1 MIETHSSSDTT
12 TRNGELVNRVQQL
25 RLNSQLGS
33 DRGGKGGATWLP
45 WILCLV
51 LSLAW
56 AGVGI
61 RSYQMKG
68 DDLVDTSA
76 SAERKSDA
84 PTTSSTNTTPPVAA
98 GTIQVEVKGY
108 LVPAQQIAVSPI
120 DVGGR
125 VVELNVIEGKLFKK
139 GEILAKLEDTNYQ
152 AQAAEARASL
162 AAMQSQLEVAK
173 QKLAVL
179 LPESVRKVEIV
190 QVEEE
195 LKEAEAQRSRMADEV
210 KRQERLGSSA
220 SERELNQARF
230 DLSSNEARVRRLAAT
245 LAILKE
251 GPRQEQKA
259 AAEAEVTAAEAQVQV
274 AKARMEQAQWRL
286 DNCIIRA
293 PIDGTVLSK
302 KAELGNLVNPM
313 AFSASSSGG
322 GAVCDLA
329 NLADLEVDLEIP
341 ERDISKI
348 KVKQRC
354 RIKADAF
361 SDRVYD
367 GYLDRIM
374 PIANRAKSIVSVRVK
389 VQLPE
394 GETPG
399 TYLKPEMGAVV
410 SFLADEK
417 PES

>member
-1 MIETHSSSDTT
+1 MIESHSNSDTT

-33 DRGGKGGATWLP
+33 DRGGRSGASWLP

-61 RSYQMKG
+61 RSYRMKS

-76 SAERKSDA
+76 TASSERKTDSSA
-84 PTTSSTNTTPPVAA
+84 TSSNPSAIVAA

-125 VVELNVIEGKLFKK
+125 VVELNVVEGKSFKK

-162 AAMQSQLEVAK
+162 ASAQAQLEVAK
-173 QKLAVL
+173 QRLAVL

-210 KRQERLGSSA
+210 KRQEKLGTSA
-220 SERELNQARF
+220 SERELTQARF
-230 DLSSNEARVRRLAAT
+230 DLISNEARVRRLAAT

-259 AAEAEVTAAEAQVQV
+259 AAEAEVASAEAQVQV

-293 PIDGTVLSK
+293 PIDGTVLTK

-322 GAVCDLA
+322 GAICDLA

-341 ERDISKI
+341 ERDISKL

-354 RIKADAF
+354 RIRADAF

-389 VQLPE
+389 VQLPK
-394 GETPG
+394 GEIPG
-399 TYLKPEMGAVV
+399 TYLKPEMGAIV

-417 PES
+417 NE